1 MNKPKIYMAA
11 RYVRREE
18 MEALVPAVEAAGW
31 QVNARWVFGEEE
43 KNGMSASDISAMDL
57 EDVETSDALVIFTHP
72 RSEPQP
78 GGGRFVEMGYAMAL
92 NKDIYVIGPVENVFC
107 EDIVVK
113 RFDTVEE
120 FLNA

>member
-1 MNKPKIYMAA
+1 MRPAKIYMAA
-11 RYVRREE
+11 KYSRREE
-18 MEALVPAVEAAGW
+18 MENYAPRLEAAGW
-31 QVNARWVFGEEE
+31 KVNARWVFGEEE
-43 KNGMSASDISAMDL
+43 GMSGADISAMDL

-72 RSEPQP
+72 RAEPQS

-113 RFDTVEE
+113 RFDTLEE
-120 FLNA
+120 FLDEG